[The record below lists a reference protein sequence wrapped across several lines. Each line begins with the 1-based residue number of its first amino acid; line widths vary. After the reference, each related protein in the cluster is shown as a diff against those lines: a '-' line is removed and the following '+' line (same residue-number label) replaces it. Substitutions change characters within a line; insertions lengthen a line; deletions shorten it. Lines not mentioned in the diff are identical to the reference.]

1 MRVCLCGACHA
12 WHCDRVQ
19 VLIHAGDFSNIGLPH
34 DITALSEWL
43 GGLPFRHKVVIAGTL
58 PASSPGLVLT
68 ARTTRTARARTCS
81 TTRVH

>member
-1 MRVCLCGACHA
+1 
-12 WHCDRVQ
+12 

-58 PASSPGLVLT
+58 PPRRPCPPHDT
-68 ARTTRTARARTCS
+68 HRTRTHLLYYIHAPGDGD
-81 TTRVH
+81 VVDG